1 MSFVPRQRDVMRLVI
16 GFSPG
21 SASDFVARLL
31 LPELAQRVGEAIV
44 MERIPGENGALA
56 ARKVAAAEPDGRT
69 ILLATLGTHALAPH
83 FAPAPGYDPMR
94 DFEPVFLVAR
104 APLVLGC
111 HPALGITSVPALMNA
126 ARAGQLTFG
135 SSAVGGAPHLAGEL
149 FNAMAH
155 VSMRHAPYARTE
167 ELYHDLE
174 RGRIGLSFNNI
185 MSMAPRIRCGRLT
198 GIAVTTRE
206 RTQLLPELPAL
217 AECGLPEYEV
227 TNWLGI
233 VAPPGTP
240 PDVLDSLNTEIGAAL
255 AADGVGDALRRSGME
270 RCGGSRA
277 DFSVHLARELARW
290 KPVVSRFTSRR
301 SGQRVQRE
309 EAE

>member
-21 SASDFVARLL
+21 SASDFVA
-31 LPELAQRVGEAIV
+31 
-44 MERIPGENGALA
+44 
-56 ARKVAAAEPDGRT
+56 
-69 ILLATLGTHALAPH
+69 
-83 FAPAPGYDPMR
+83 
-94 DFEPVFLVAR
+94 
-104 APLVLGC
+104 
-111 HPALGITSVPALMNA
+111 
-126 ARAGQLTFG
+126 
-135 SSAVGGAPHLAGEL
+135 
-149 FNAMAH
+149 
-155 VSMRHAPYARTE
+155 
-167 ELYHDLE
+167 
-174 RGRIGLSFNNI
+174 GL
-185 MSMAPRIRCGRLT
+185 
-198 GIAVTTRE
+198 
-206 RTQLLPELPAL
+206 LLPELPAL